1 MIYWHQHHIIP
12 RHMGGTDDRNNLL
25 KCNAACHAFLH
36 KLLWE
41 EHGNQYDRIAWQC
54 LSGQITNEEANI
66 MATKHANT
74 GKTPWN
80 KGKKGV
86 QVSTR
91 KGVPR
96 SEETKKKCSE
106 ASKKAYENVS
116 KFGRKKGSIPW
127 NKGKKKG
134 SISAPSSLL

>member
-1 MIYWHQHHIIP
+1 MIYWQYHHIIP
-12 RHMGGTDDRNNLL
+12 KHMGGTDDKNNLL
-25 KCNAACHAFLH
+25 KCNVACHAFLH
-36 KLLWE
+36 KCLWE
-41 EHGNQYDRIAWQC
+41 EHRNDYDRIAWQC

-66 MATKHANT
+66 QATKHANT
-74 GKTPWN
+74 GKVPWN

-96 SEETKKKCSE
+96 TDAEKKKISE
-106 ASKKAYENVS
+106 KTKAAMMGI
-116 KFGRKKGSIPW
+116 KCGAPKGTIPW

-134 SISAPSSLL
+134 SI